1 MTKVFITHPRVRN
14 VKGELYK
21 TGEQDVAQKVADSL
35 VKRGLAKQLE
45 VATPSSDKKSAKE
58 LQEEIKASMDI
69 DFLNSMLDDERKSVV
84 EAAEKRLAEIKPAE

>member
-45 VATPSSDKKSAKE
+45 VATPSATRNQQRNCRKKS
-58 LQEEIKASMDI
+58 
-69 DFLNSMLDDERKSVV
+69 
-84 EAAEKRLAEIKPAE
+84 KPQRILIS